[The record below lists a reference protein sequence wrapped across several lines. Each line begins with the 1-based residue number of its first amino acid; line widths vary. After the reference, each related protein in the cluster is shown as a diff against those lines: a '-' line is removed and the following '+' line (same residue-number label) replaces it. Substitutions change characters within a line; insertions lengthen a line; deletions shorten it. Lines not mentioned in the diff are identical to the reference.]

1 MLIEFIEENKLDQ
14 NFINTANNYFIPLAE
29 SLVEKQK
36 LHLDKVT
43 ANKHSS
49 HSKESKTFFV
59 GINGCQGSGK
69 STLVAF
75 LAEYL
80 KQNYQLS
87 VAVLSL
93 DDFYLSKAER
103 NVLADS
109 VHALFKTRGVPGTH
123 DVTLLTKTLN
133 DLKRNQKLNIS
144 LPRFNKAQ
152 DDPFPKKYWP
162 EMQTPVDMVLFEGW
176 CWGIPAQPSNDLIL
190 PVNSLESKQDQQ
202 LIWRSKVIEVL
213 RTDYQP
219 LYQLMDTWI
228 MLKAPNFS
236 CVYQWRLEQEHKLA
250 QNLDGK
256 GRDNVMSDEQVAN
269 FIQYYQR
276 LTEYGIKVLPNNV
289 ELLFELDEQRRVIA
303 SRGL

>member
-1 MLIEFIEENKLDQ
+1 MLLEFIKENQLDRR
-14 NFINTANNYFIPLAE
+14 FINTAKDYFIPLAE
-29 SLVEKQK
+29 SLIKKQK
-36 LHLDKVT
+36 LHVDKVT
-43 ANKHSS
+43 ANKYSGHN
-49 HSKESKTFFV
+49 KESKTFLV

-75 LAEYL
+75 LAKYL

-109 VHALFKTRGVPGTH
+109 VHPLFKTRGVPGTH
-123 DVTLLTKTLN
+123 DVTLLAKTLN
-133 DLKRNQKLNIS
+133 DLKSNQKLNIS

-152 DDPFPKKYWP
+152 DDLFPKKYWP
-162 EMQTPVDMVLFEGW
+162 EMQTPVDMLLFEGW
-176 CWGIPAQPSNDLIL
+176 CWGVPAQPSNDLTL
-190 PVNSLESKQDQQ
+190 QVNALESEQDQQ
-202 LIWRSKVIEVL
+202 LIWRSKVNEVL

-219 LYQLMDTWI
+219 LYQLMDTWL

-250 QNLDGK
+250 QNLDGR
-256 GRDNVMSDEQVAN
+256 GRDNVMSDEQVSS

-276 LTEYGIKVLPNNV
+276 LTEYSLKVLPNNV
-289 ELLFELDEQRRVIA
+289 EILFELDEQRRVVT
-303 SRGL
+303 SFGL